1 MVDVGIQSEAE
12 DLSDTELSAP
22 VTADRKPSVLEA
34 VPEEEHEDI
43 ELVITLFT
51 PESKELVHLVAK
63 WEQTTLLLY
72 LCELLWPSL
81 LTFFGFGRI
90 EKKFSL
96 DLKQVVLQQVVRA
109 SFLACTVPEW
119 NHLPLNIDSEHFF

>member
-1 MVDVGIQSEAE
+1 MKSHSFRAIQVCSYGENHFLILHFIATTSVEMVDVGIQSEAE

-63 WEQTTLLLY
+63 W
-72 LCELLWPSL
+72 
-81 LTFFGFGRI
+81 G
-90 EKKFSL
+90 
-96 DLKQVVLQQVVRA
+96 
-109 SFLACTVPEW
+109 
-119 NHLPLNIDSEHFF
+119 

>member
-1 MVDVGIQSEAE
+1 MGSYGESHFLILHFIVTTSVEMVDVGIQSEAE

-51 PESKELVHLVAK
+51 PESKELVHLV
-63 WEQTTLLLY
+63 Y
-72 LCELLWPSL
+72 IYVNYSDPLCLPSL
-81 LTFFGFGRI
+81 ALA
-90 EKKFSL
+90 E
-96 DLKQVVLQQVVRA
+96 LKRN
-109 SFLACTVPEW
+109 F
-119 NHLPLNIDSEHFF
+119 PLI

>member
-1 MVDVGIQSEAE
+1 MCSYGSLPAATKDVCGEASSYGESHFLILHFIVTTSVEMVDVGIQSEAE

-22 VTADRKPSVLEA
+22 VTVDRKPSVLEA

-63 WEQTTLLLY
+63 W
-72 LCELLWPSL
+72 
-81 LTFFGFGRI
+81 G
-90 EKKFSL
+90 
-96 DLKQVVLQQVVRA
+96 
-109 SFLACTVPEW
+109 
-119 NHLPLNIDSEHFF
+119 

>member
-51 PESKELVHLVAK
+51 PESKELVHLV
-63 WEQTTLLLY
+63 Y
-72 LCELLWPSL
+72 IYVNYSDPLCLPSL
-81 LTFFGFGRI
+81 ALA
-90 EKKFSL
+90 E
-96 DLKQVVLQQVVRA
+96 LKRN
-109 SFLACTVPEW
+109 F
-119 NHLPLNIDSEHFF
+119 PLIWSKL